1 MVRHKNK
8 LYANFIKTR
17 DAEILREFKVYRN
30 KLTSKLKAAK
40 NYYFINMFSE
50 NNMQRSDVVCKKLNS
65 LLHPNASATIPDNFV
80 HEGRELRGSSLATAF
95 NRYFIQQGQVD
106 SNDGISSFPGYNS
119 SLHASTTEQSL
130 FLTPTDCA
138 EVFSCI
144 SSIKNS
150 KSRDVNGFQIGP
162 VKYVLDIL
170 CPVIAH
176 IYNLILCSGVFP
188 KDMQIGRVTP
198 IFKHGDKNSLNNY
211 RPISILPIFS
221 KGIEKILHIRLLSY
235 LNKHNLLHD
244 FQHGFRKH
252 RSTETALIKH
262 KEVIIESFKNKTII
276 AGIYIDFS
284 KAFDLINHNILLFKM
299 YKYGIR
305 GIPHALFESYLSHR
319 KQFVNI
325 DNATSAPEP
334 ISAGVPQGS
343 ILGPLLFVMYIN
355 DIVQGVKN
363 AEMVS
368 YADDTTVFV
377 TGVSEIEVEGKV
389 NDALVELKNWADAN
403 GLRINS
409 NKTKVVLY
417 LPRRKSLRDIN
428 ICLGSEIIEI
438 VDNVKALG
446 VIFSKN
452 LIWNDHIDYIQS
464 KMSSAV
470 GVMNRMRHILPPKI
484 KLLLYNALV
493 YSILQ
498 YCSLVWGTTGIT
510 NLKKLHVLQKRA
522 IRCIANIPFRS
533 STSQLFLKYDILPV
547 FALYNYQLLIRY
559 KSFTNKNDNF
569 IRCMSK
575 LTEKISSTLP
585 TRHVEK
591 WFVPTPRT
599 TYDTQSLT
607 YILPVMLNRLHSEN
621 FDVTSHP
628 NPHIRLHC
636 QQLCSTV

>member
-1 MVRHKNK
+1 
-8 LYANFIKTR
+8 
-17 DAEILREFKVYRN
+17 
-30 KLTSKLKAAK
+30 
-40 NYYFINMFSE
+40 
-50 NNMQRSDVVCKKLNS
+50 
-65 LLHPNASATIPDNFV
+65 
-80 HEGRELRGSSLATAF
+80 
-95 NRYFIQQGQVD
+95 
-106 SNDGISSFPGYNS
+106 
-119 SLHASTTEQSL
+119 
-130 FLTPTDCA
+130 
-138 EVFSCI
+138 
-144 SSIKNS
+144 
-150 KSRDVNGFQIGP
+150 
-162 VKYVLDIL
+162 
-170 CPVIAH
+170 
-176 IYNLILCSGVFP
+176 
-188 KDMQIGRVTP
+188 
-198 IFKHGDKNSLNNY
+198 
-211 RPISILPIFS
+211 
-221 KGIEKILHIRLLSY
+221 
-235 LNKHNLLHD
+235 
-244 FQHGFRKH
+244 
-252 RSTETALIKH
+252 
-262 KEVIIESFKNKTII
+262 
-276 AGIYIDFS
+276 
-284 KAFDLINHNILLFKM
+284 M